1 MKNAM
6 SDTWTRRR
14 TLLGAGTV
22 AAGTVGGIA
31 VASNNAAAQ
40 VDGTLTVADASVTLV
55 DQTLQDILVD
65 MVAEWSYDSNV
76 RVDSVETEVHT
87 GQRASS
93 TDMIAR
99 ETTAIDTGDHKS
111 HNGTTE
117 LTGSLAEAQ
126 DFSVSEMVPETGKVE
141 HSALAELR
149 VFIIHDD
156 EAVAEAVVSDTFTVT
171 ISQEEIQVSTNVS
184 GSGTVTFEME

>member
-14 TLLGAGTV
+14 TLLGAGAVVT
-22 AAGTVGGIA
+22 GTVGGIA
-31 VASNNAAAQ
+31 VGTNNAAAQ
-40 VDGTLTVADASVTLV
+40 VDSTLTVADASVTLV

-65 MVAEWSYDSNV
+65 MVAEWSYNSNV

-87 GQRASS
+87 GGRASS
-93 TDMIAR
+93 LSMIAR
-99 ETTAIDTGDHKS
+99 ETTAIDAGNQKS

-126 DFSVSEMVPETGKVE
+126 DFAISDMVPDTGSIE
-141 HSALAELR
+141 HTALAELR
-149 VFIIHDD
+149 VFIVHDS
-156 EAVAEAVVSDTFTVT
+156 EAVAEAVVSDTFTIT
-171 ISQEEIQVSTNVS
+171 ISQEEVTVSTNVS
-184 GSGTVTFEME
+184 GSGSVTFEVA